1 MEVIETPRKQYYD
14 HSNYTAT
21 YYALYIALERWL
33 ASVAFRNDLSRVFLA
48 SPDYAYRRRFE
59 LTDTTTDYSQLPISS
74 LRFPFANYWPLNDG
88 WVPDTRIAANPA
100 SLVEIGTS
108 AQTRMLRAMM
118 VTTDV
123 EILLHFDR
131 EDDARQAYELLLWQS
146 YRERYASTTI
156 AWKGETLQIPLNIK
170 VQNLQFNPNFT
181 EKDWL
186 SSNRIF
192 IVQGTLQLR
201 SFSLKPPRQ
210 LDYDALDGSNL
221 PDDDKFYITE
231 EVILSFMND
240 KKITN
245 VLSIQS
251 LFDYNID
258 IPINYARVAQVTEST
273 AKIEWDVGITLNE
286 VIITR
291 EGSEA
296 IHLPGDS
303 KSYIFNELIKSS
315 SYAITIA
322 FISGSGSSKEIVLD
336 VQTASST
343 NDDERNIETLIGTTW

>member
-1 MEVIETPRKQYYD
+1 MEVTETPRKQYYD

-100 SLVEIGTS
+100 SLVEIGMS
-108 AQTRMLRAMM
+108 AQTRMLQAIM
-118 VTTDV
+118 VTMDV
-123 EILLHFDR
+123 ELLLHFDR

-146 YRERYASTTI
+146 YREQYTSTTI

-170 VQNLQFNPNFT
+170 VQNLQFNPDFT

-192 IVQGTLQLR
+192 IVQATLQLR

-210 LDYDALDGSNL
+210 LDYNALDGSSL
-221 PDDDKFYITE
+221 PDDDKFYLTD

-240 KKITN
+240 KKITK
-245 VLSIQS
+245 VLSVRA

-258 IPINYARVAQVTEST
+258 IPINYARVAYATEST
-273 AKIEWDVGITLNE
+273 VKIEWDVGIELSE

-291 EGSEA
+291 EGTEA

-303 KSYIFNELIKSS
+303 KSYIFNELIKNS
-315 SYAITIA
+315 SYTTTIA
-322 FISGSGSSKEIVLD
+322 FITESGSSKEIALTIETSAGTEEVER
-336 VQTASST
+336 ST
-343 NDDERNIETLIGTTW
+343 GTLIGTTW